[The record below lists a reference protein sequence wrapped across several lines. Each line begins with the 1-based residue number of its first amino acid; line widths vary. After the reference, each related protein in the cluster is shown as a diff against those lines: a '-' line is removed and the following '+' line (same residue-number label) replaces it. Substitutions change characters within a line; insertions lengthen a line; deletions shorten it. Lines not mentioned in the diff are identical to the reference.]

1 MLRRASYAVS
11 VQFRPLNSSSFVAQT
26 HSYVRWQSAKRIAEI
41 RAIQNFARGDDKD
54 SARGHDGDT
63 KGHFSSVDALA
74 DMIGVQD
81 KGLIRSQCF
90 IGGAWTDADDGDTIA
105 VVNPATGL
113 EILRVPKMGRTET
126 DRAITCASDAMTLW
140 SKLTASK
147 RASILHRWYRLILD
161 HGDDLARIM
170 VAEQG
175 KPMLEAKGEVVYAAS
190 FVEWFAE
197 EARRAYGEVIP
208 THDLDTRVFATRQPV
223 GVCAAITPW
232 NFPLAMITRKAAAAL
247 AAGCSVVV
255 KPSEETPL
263 SAFALGVLA
272 ERAGIPAGV
281 IQFVTGDY
289 EAIGDALTES
299 DVVRKLSFTG
309 STEVGKKLNA
319 KCAAT
324 VKNVSLE
331 LGGNAPFIVFPDA
344 NIDAAVDGAIMSKF
358 RNSGQTCVCAQR
370 FIVHEKVVEEF
381 ATKFAAKAKQLAVG
395 DGSKGETDQ
404 GPLINADAMR
414 KVESHV
420 EDAVKKGAVVLC
432 GGERMVFEHAKGGHF
447 YAPTVLVECDSTM
460 KVFTEETFGPVAAI
474 ATFTTEDEAIRMAN
488 KTRAGLASYVFTR
501 DNATL
506 WRVSEA
512 LQYGIVGAN
521 TGIISTASAPFGGM
535 RESGI
540 GREGGKHGLE
550 EYLEV
555 KYVCMAGL
563 GDKKN
568 PW

>member
-1 MLRRASYAVS
+1 
-11 VQFRPLNSSSFVAQT
+11 
-26 HSYVRWQSAKRIAEI
+26 
-41 RAIQNFARGDDKD
+41 
-54 SARGHDGDT
+54 
-63 KGHFSSVDALA
+63 
-74 DMIGVQD
+74 
-81 KGLIRSQCF
+81 
-90 IGGAWTDADDGDTIA
+90 
-105 VVNPATGL
+105 
-113 EILRVPKMGRTET
+113 
-126 DRAITCASDAMTLW
+126 
-140 SKLTASK
+140 
-147 RASILHRWYRLILD
+147 
-161 HGDDLARIM
+161 
-170 VAEQG
+170 
-175 KPMLEAKGEVVYAAS
+175 
-190 FVEWFAE
+190 
-197 EARRAYGEVIP
+197 
-208 THDLDTRVFATRQPV
+208 
-223 GVCAAITPW
+223 
-232 NFPLAMITRKAAAAL
+232 
-247 AAGCSVVV
+247 
-255 KPSEETPL
+255 
-263 SAFALGVLA
+263 
-272 ERAGIPAGV
+272 
-281 IQFVTGDY
+281 
-289 EAIGDALTES
+289 
-299 DVVRKLSFTG
+299 
-309 STEVGKKLNA
+309 
-319 KCAAT
+319 
-324 VKNVSLE
+324 
-331 LGGNAPFIVFPDA
+331 
-344 NIDAAVDGAIMSKF
+344 
-358 RNSGQTCVCAQR
+358 
-370 FIVHEKVVEEF
+370 VVEEF
-381 ATKFAAKAKQLAVG
+381 ATKFAAKAKRLAVG

-460 KVFTEETFGPVAAI
+460 KVFAEETFGPVAAI
-474 ATFTTEDEAIRMAN
+474 ATFTTEDEAIAMAN